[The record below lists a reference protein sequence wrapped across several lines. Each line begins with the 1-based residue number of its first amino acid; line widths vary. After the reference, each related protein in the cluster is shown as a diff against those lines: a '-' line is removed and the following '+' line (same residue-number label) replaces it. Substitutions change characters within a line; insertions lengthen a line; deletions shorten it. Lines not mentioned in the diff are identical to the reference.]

1 MEDSPAYGSTRERGA
16 NVSYADV
23 ERAALDILATGRRP
37 SVETVRELLGRGSPA
52 TIATCLKRFWR
63 DLGVRAQ
70 GDPAALTRL
79 PGEIVEAVE
88 SIWQRSLALAAQG
101 AKHEDN
107 AARERLEQIRIEH
120 EVRAQSF
127 EMREKEFETA
137 ARERERALADS
148 RDHLLST
155 LRMLE
160 SDRATLRAREAR
172 IAALEAQ
179 VEDYRRQLATVI
191 ARAVT
196 RNRTLAAHKPSP
208 ARRVKPQ
215 PKPKRRVAPKKAA
228 RRPKPKGR
236 AKRALVHLGISGRR
250 RLAGGQKT
258 DQPRSTRALFQ
269 AVSRR
274 RRE

>member
-1 MEDSPAYGSTRERGA
+1 MEKSLAYGAARERSA

-23 ERAALDILATGRRP
+23 ERAALDILATERRP
-37 SVETVRELLGRGSPA
+37 SVETIREALGRGSPA

-79 PGEIVEAVE
+79 PSEIVEAVE
-88 SIWQRSLALAAQG
+88 AIWQRSLALSAQAAKQD
-101 AKHEDN
+101 DN
-107 AARERLEQIRIEH
+107 AAHERLEQIRIEN

-127 EMREKEFETA
+127 EMREREFETA
-137 ARERERALADS
+137 TRERERALADS

-179 VEDYRRQLATVI
+179 LEDYRRQLATVI

-196 RNRTLAAHKPSP
+196 RKRALAARKPSP
-208 ARRVKPQ
+208 ARRLKPHVKR
-215 PKPKRRVAPKKAA
+215 KRRVTPKKPA
-228 RRPKPKGR
+228 RRSRPRGR
-236 AKRALVHLGISGRR
+236 AKS
-250 RLAGGQKT
+250 
-258 DQPRSTRALFQ
+258 
-269 AVSRR
+269 
-274 RRE
+274 

>member
-1 MEDSPAYGSTRERGA
+1 MEDPPAYGAARERSA

-23 ERAALDILATGRRP
+23 ERAALDILATERRP
-37 SVETVRELLGRGSPA
+37 SVETVREALGRGSPA
-52 TIATCLKRFWR
+52 TIATSLKRFWR
-63 DLGVRAQ
+63 DLGIRVQ

-79 PGEIVEAVE
+79 PSEIVETVE
-88 SIWQRSLALAAQG
+88 AIWQRALALSAQT
-101 AKHEDN
+101 AKNDDN
-107 AARERLEQIRIEH
+107 AARERLEQIRIEN

-127 EMREKEFETA
+127 GLREREFETA

-179 VEDYRRQLATVI
+179 VEDYRRQLARLI
-191 ARAVT
+191 ERAVT
-196 RNRTLAAHKPSP
+196 RNRTLAARKPRP
-208 ARRVKPQ
+208 ANR
-215 PKPKRRVAPKKAA
+215 PKPATKAKRRASPKKPA

-236 AKRALVHLGISGRR
+236 AKR
-250 RLAGGQKT
+250 
-258 DQPRSTRALFQ
+258 
-269 AVSRR
+269 
-274 RRE
+274 